1 MSRATKKICLLSLA
15 AVSLLLTSCN
25 NSEIYPDL
33 SNEVTVNDNSLLTR
47 DDLVYIYEKLHDS
60 STTGSEVRDLI
71 LARYAVNLIGD
82 FTLNDSGEVVL
93 NGYDDTD
100 DSGKLEYV
108 KNHRVYWDK
117 VETEPGSN
125 VYEAQEPTSLTST
138 ITDRVALIKNIVKTK
153 IVETIFTEANDAA
166 YKVDNYFYEYK
177 YARVKYET
185 SRIGDFS
192 EDLSV
197 EGAKN
202 IYDKE
207 WEEDYST
214 SLPENFPFT
223 NKILIDNTV
232 TTDDIY
238 SIIGTSNSTGA
249 PVLHIGLYSDYINRD
264 IIPDI
269 LNTLLVEQYILD
281 NQYTTLSRTQARKVN
296 YVSISTDTTNIN
308 SARRLIET
316 FVNQYIVGADAN
328 EPIDFTVLQDAWI
341 GNVFDF
347 ETNSVLVGKE
357 AANSLLVDAQFE
369 LIENHDETDPLLYE
383 GKNTTYID
391 GKENHYFY
399 RNTEYG
405 NLMLNFAKINTDA
418 NDAISNEQQSSF
430 TESNTYSVTEG
441 FKIKNDELKT
451 HDYTV
456 NDWGTKDNGLN
467 NLPTAIKDVLFKYN
481 VSVDTPTNTNEFI
494 QSDYVVEESGHYYL
508 KKQDA
513 QSTQLID
520 SIVLRDSTTF
530 YIVEIED
537 AISQSKL
544 SLNSDAYTT
553 IEKEEIA
560 REIGYTM
567 ASGDTYRNSAYL
579 YYLEQLDIQYHDQS
593 IYDYML
599 ETYPDLFEE

>member
-1 MSRATKKICLLSLA
+1 
-15 AVSLLLTSCN
+15 
-25 NSEIYPDL
+25 
-33 SNEVTVNDNSLLTR
+33 
-47 DDLVYIYEKLHDS
+47 
-60 STTGSEVRDLI
+60 
-71 LARYAVNLIGD
+71 
-82 FTLNDSGEVVL
+82 
-93 NGYDDTD
+93 
-100 DSGKLEYV
+100 
-108 KNHRVYWDK
+108 
-117 VETEPGSN
+117 
-125 VYEAQEPTSLTST
+125 
-138 ITDRVALIKNIVKTK
+138 
-153 IVETIFTEANDAA
+153 
-166 YKVDNYFYEYK
+166 
-177 YARVKYET
+177 
-185 SRIGDFS
+185 
-192 EDLSV
+192 
-197 EGAKN
+197 
-202 IYDKE
+202 
-207 WEEDYST
+207 
-214 SLPENFPFT
+214 
-223 NKILIDNTV
+223 
-232 TTDDIY
+232 
-238 SIIGTSNSTGA
+238 
-249 PVLHIGLYSDYINRD
+249 
-264 IIPDI
+264 
-269 LNTLLVEQYILD
+269 
-281 NQYTTLSRTQARKVN
+281 
-296 YVSISTDTTNIN
+296 
-308 SARRLIET
+308 
-316 FVNQYIVGADAN
+316 
-328 EPIDFTVLQDAWI
+328 
-341 GNVFDF
+341 
-347 ETNSVLVGKE
+347 
-357 AANSLLVDAQFE
+357 
-369 LIENHDETDPLLYE
+369 
-383 GKNTTYID
+383 
-391 GKENHYFY
+391 
-399 RNTEYG
+399 
-405 NLMLNFAKINTDA
+405 MLNFAKINTDA